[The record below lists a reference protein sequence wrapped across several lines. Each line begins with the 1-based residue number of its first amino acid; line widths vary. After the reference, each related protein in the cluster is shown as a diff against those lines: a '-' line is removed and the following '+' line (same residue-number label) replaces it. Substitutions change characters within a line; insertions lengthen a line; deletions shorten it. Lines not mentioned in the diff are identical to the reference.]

1 MIFTTTKHLLLVFL
15 GTYLIFD
22 HARFEANVTSP
33 HHRLQNSEDPT
44 ASLFSRLDQMER
56 FRLIDGNLCLY
67 RKAMKPVE
75 GGSVWYTSTLWYS
88 KDPYSTNIPSDGYAN
103 DISRVQLLS
112 CTQLQKDKK

>member
-1 MIFTTTKHLLLVFL
+1 M
-15 GTYLIFD
+15 
-22 HARFEANVTSP
+22 TSP
-33 HHRLQNSEDPT
+33 HHRLQNLEDPT

-75 GGSVWYTSTLWYS
+75 GGSVWYTSTSWYS